1 MKFNRKAKVASVI
14 PTASM
19 ADISFLLLVFF
30 MVSTVF
36 VRYRGIPVELPDAQ
50 SVEKLEMRR
59 HVTSVWVSKTGSV
72 NIDDQ
77 TVLLEHVGQLI
88 HSKLMTN
95 PRLIISIKGD
105 GEAEFGVISD
115 VLQELRRVEAL
126 RVNFATDREKQPQP

>member
-1 MKFNRKAKVASVI
+1 
-14 PTASM
+14 M

-36 VRYRGIPVELPDAQ
+36 VRYRGIPVELPDAK

-59 HVTSVWVSKTGSV
+59 HVTSVWIGKTGSV
-72 NIDDQ
+72 NIDDH
-77 TVLLEHVGQLI
+77 TVLLEQVGQLI
-88 HSKLMTN
+88 HSKLMAN